1 MNKILFLF
9 FLSFFCCSFLFASS
23 EFLPVKTV
31 LFEERFSTLEDIKH
45 NWQLEEMNGGKGE
58 IDIDY
63 QTVTPDNSPTLC
75 IKKTNNKGFLVVKF
89 KRNLRTLL
97 AGLYRIQGKYHA
109 DNATPGNFFSFRFL
123 RGKRDPRYYEP
134 NTNAGD
140 VGATYSALLN
150 SAPGKWQ
157 NFTYFFEIREN
168 ERNKEDFYIAMLLS
182 GDKCSVNVEEV
193 VISKVVKRKGERFAN
208 FRQITPELRFEKGS
222 LISKEEA
229 LKYVKTRKPATIEMK
244 RDGRNLRFTING
256 TQIAPVFYMLQCPN
270 SRAHNMEMAAQGIKL
285 HEVYCYAGGG
295 ARRGFNVLTATPG
308 QYNFKTCE
316 NQALEVLSKA
326 PDAVLVLR
334 FSAGS
339 YPGLESDP
347 DEIWQNRDGHFGV
360 SNSGDNMLAVSKFVK
375 SKKNGEYYYPSYAS
389 KKWRKI
395 CADAFVAYI
404 EHLKKTGLFNAFAG
418 YEFEI
423 GEDGQFFTNWSKR
436 DYCPAVRRGFAAFL
450 KRKYK
455 TVENLRKAWGKP
467 DAEFSFPTRESM
479 PGYNGLPKK
488 DILDPAVD
496 MPLIDAIRY
505 HHEMQLEM
513 VEYFRERIEK
523 AAGRP
528 MWSRVMHPANLYKS
542 WCDQIAGGE
551 TEIDGMRNCIYY
563 TDRRPGRPA
572 APTVALD
579 TARRNGKLCV
589 EELDL
594 RTFADA
600 KSDSFQTD
608 ACGRATTPDMFRTI
622 LGRHTGYMIAKDMG
636 YVFYD
641 MNQYFAQYKEILSVI
656 RDNITVANRIAA
668 TKNTFKPD
676 VAVVFDSE
684 AAYYTFASRSRSKLA
699 LRLPAFFS
707 QYLYASGIPFDMFY
721 MRDFLQKPIDDYKMV
736 IFISALNLDAKGRK
750 AIDDLKNNGRTLC
763 FLYPAGLQGNG
774 KPGSASQAS
783 ALMGIGIKENGRTNL
798 MMEPV
803 GNSTLIRNVES
814 LWGVS
819 ELLENRVWPH
829 DGLKI
834 PRFIVSDKNAQIIAK
849 YITDGAPAAAVRK
862 YSNWTSIY
870 IGSPDGLSAG
880 LMHNLAVSANCFVA
894 IDKTGVN
901 LAMRGNF
908 ISAHALRSDTYTFR
922 FPQKGQ
928 IVNPF
933 TGKVLAENADS
944 VKISLS
950 AGETVWL
957 EQK

>member
-1 MNKILFLF
+1 MNKILFLLF
-9 FLSFFCCSFLFASS
+9 FLCLSCLFLFASS
-23 EFLPVKTV
+23 EFPPIKTV
-31 LFEERFSTLEDIKH
+31 LFEERFATLEDINR
-45 NWQLEEMNGGKGE
+45 NWQLEQLNGGKGQ
-58 IDIDY
+58 INIDY
-63 QTVTPDNSPTLC
+63 QIVTPDNNPTLC
-75 IKKTNNKGFLVVKF
+75 IKKTNNKGYLVVKF
-89 KRNLRTLL
+89 KRNLRKLP
-97 AGLYRIQGKYHA
+97 AGLYRIQGKYHSE
-109 DNATPGNFFSFRFL
+109 NASSGNFFSFRFL

-134 NTNAGD
+134 KTNAGD

-157 NFTYFFEIREN
+157 NFTYFFEIKEN
-168 ERNKEDFYIAMLLS
+168 ERNKEDFHIAMLLS

-193 VISKVVKRKGERFAN
+193 IVSRVVKRKGERFAN
-208 FRQITPELRFEKGS
+208 FRQITPKLRFEKGS
-222 LISKEEA
+222 LISKDEA
-229 LKYVKTRKPATIEMK
+229 LKYVQKRKPATIEMK
-244 RDGRNLRFTING
+244 QDGRNLRFMING

-270 SRAHNMEMAAQGIKL
+270 SRQHNMEMAAQGIKL
-285 HEVYCYAGGG
+285 HEVHCCAGGG
-295 ARRGFNVLTATPG
+295 TRRGFNVLTSTPG
-308 QYNFKTCE
+308 KYNFKTCE

-326 PDAVLVLR
+326 PNAILILR

-347 DEIWQNRDGHFGV
+347 DEIWQNKDGFFGV

-375 SKKNGEYYYPSYAS
+375 DRKKGEYYYPSYAS
-389 KKWRKI
+389 IKWRKI

-404 EHLKKTGLFNAFAG
+404 EHLKKIGLFNAFAG

-436 DYCPAVRRGFAAFL
+436 DYCPAVRKGFATFL
-450 KRKYK
+450 QRKYK
-455 TVENLRKAWGKP
+455 TVANLRKVWGKK
-467 DAEFSFPTRESM
+467 DAEFFFPTRESM
-479 PGYNGLPKK
+479 PGYHGLPNK

-551 TEIDGMRNCIYY
+551 TEVDAMRNCIYY
-563 TDRRPGRPA
+563 ADRRPGRPA

-579 TARRNGKLCV
+579 TARRNGKICI

-622 LGRHTGYMIAKDMG
+622 LGRNTGYMIAKNMG

-656 RDNITVANRIAA
+656 NNNIAIANRIAV
-668 TKNTFKPD
+668 TKDTFKPD

-699 LRLPAFFS
+699 LRLPTFFS

-721 MRDFLQKPIDDYKMV
+721 MRDFLKKPIDNYKMV

-750 AIDDLKNNGRTLC
+750 AINDLKNNNRTLC

-774 KPGSASQAS
+774 KPGSAAQAS
-783 ALMGIGIKENGRTNL
+783 ELMGIDIKKDGRTNL

-803 GNSTLIRNVES
+803 GNSPLLRNVES
-814 LWGVS
+814 LWGIS
-819 ELLENRVWPH
+819 ELLEYRVWPH
-829 DGLKI
+829 ENLKI
-834 PRFIVSDKNAQIIAK
+834 PRFTVIDKNAQVIAK
-849 YITDGAPAAAVRK
+849 YITDGAPSAAVKK
-862 YSNWTSIY
+862 YSNWRSIY
-870 IGSPDGLSAG
+870 IGSPDGLSAAF
-880 LMHNLAVSANCFVA
+880 MHNIAVSSGCFAAV
-894 IDKTGVN
+894 DKNGVN

-908 ISAHALRSDTYTFR
+908 ISAHALRGDVYTFR
-922 FPQKGQ
+922 FPKKGQ
-928 IVNPF
+928 IINSF
-933 TGKVLAENADS
+933 TGKILAENADS
-944 VKISLS
+944 VKIPLV
-950 AGETVWL
+950 AGETLWL